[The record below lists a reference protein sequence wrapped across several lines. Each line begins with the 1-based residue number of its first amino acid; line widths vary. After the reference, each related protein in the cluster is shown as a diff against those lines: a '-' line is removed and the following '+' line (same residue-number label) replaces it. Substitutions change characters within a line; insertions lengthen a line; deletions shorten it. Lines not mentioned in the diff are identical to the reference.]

1 MENIEKTMEKESID
15 RDNGN
20 KVDDVLINEPDN
32 ILDKRYL
39 LMTKRPTSLHIS
51 LTKGLEYSQ

>member
-1 MENIEKTMEKESID
+1 MENIEKAMEKESID

-39 LMTKRPTSLHIS
+39 LMAKRPTSLHIS